1 VIRRL
6 ARFVVGGLAGAF
18 LVDRWLGGLTADEA
32 GRPALDPIRTRVE
45 VDAPIG
51 QTWAVLVDLARQP
64 EWMTDMKSVEI
75 ITPGPLRVGS
85 RATATVRILGI
96 AVADPV
102 EVVELGPPHRY
113 GIRHDGVFKGHGLIT
128 LDTIDG
134 GRRTRVEW
142 SETLVPP
149 VLPALGGL
157 LQAPILRRIFQAD
170 LERFKALAEA
180 GTGTRPAAAWARAAD
195 PV

>member
-6 ARFVVGGLAGAF
+6 ARFAVAGLAGAF
-18 LVDRWLGGLTADEA
+18 LVDRWLGGLRVDEA
-32 GRPALDPIRTRVE
+32 GRPAPDAIRTRVE

-51 QTWAVLVDLARQP
+51 ETWAALVDIARQP
-64 EWMTDMKSVEI
+64 EWMTDLKSVEI
-75 ITPGPLRVGS
+75 HTPGPLRVGT
-85 RATATVRILGI
+85 RATATVRICGI

-102 EVVELGPPHRY
+102 EVVELAPPHRY
-113 GIRHDGVFKGHGLIT
+113 GIRHDGAFRGHGLIT

-149 VLPALGGL
+149 VLANLGAVI
-157 LQAPILRRIFQAD
+157 QAPILGRIFRAD
-170 LERFKALAEA
+170 LERFRALAEA
-180 GTGTRPAAAWARAAD
+180 GATTAAAGAPAAG
-195 PV
+195 PG

>member
-1 VIRRL
+1 MIRRL

-18 LVDRWLGGLTADEA
+18 LVDRWLGGLRVDEA

-51 QTWAVLVDLARQP
+51 ETWAALVDLARQP
-64 EWMTDMKSVEI
+64 EWMTDMKSMEI
-75 ITPGPLRVGS
+75 LTPGPLRVGS

-96 AVADPV
+96 TVADPV
-102 EVVELGPPHRY
+102 EVVELAPPHRF
-113 GIRHDGVFKGHGLIT
+113 GIRHDGLFKGHGLIT

-142 SETLVPP
+142 SETLIPP
-149 VLPALGGL
+149 VLPNLGAVI
-157 LQAPILRRIFQAD
+157 QAPILGRIFRAD
-170 LERFKALAEA
+170 LERFRALAEA
-180 GTGTRPAAAWARAAD
+180 RATTAAAGAPAAD
-195 PV
+195 PG

>member
-6 ARFVVGGLAGAF
+6 ARFVVGALVGAF
-18 LVDRWLGGLTADEA
+18 LVDRWLGGLRVDQA

-51 QTWAVLVDLARQP
+51 QTWAALVDLARQP
-64 EWMTDMKSVEI
+64 EWMTDLKSVEI
-75 ITPGPLRVGS
+75 LTPGPLRVGS
-85 RATATVRILGI
+85 RATAAVRILGI

-102 EVVELGPPHRY
+102 EVVELAPPHRY
-113 GIRHDGVFKGHGLIT
+113 GIRHEGAFKGHGLIT

-149 VLPALGGL
+149 VLPNLGAVI
-157 LQAPILRRIFQAD
+157 QAPILRRIFQAD
-170 LERFKALAEA
+170 LERFRALAEA
-180 GTGTRPAAAWARAAD
+180 GATTAAAGTAAAD
-195 PV
+195 PG

>member
-1 VIRRL
+1 MIRRL

-18 LVDRWLGGLTADEA
+18 LVDRWLGGLRVDEA
-32 GRPALDPIRTRVE
+32 GRPAPDPIRTRVE

-51 QTWAVLVDLARQP
+51 ETWAALVDLARQP
-64 EWMTDMKSVEI
+64 AWMTDLKSVEI
-75 ITPGPLRVGS
+75 LTPGPLRVGS

-96 AVADPV
+96 TVADPV
-102 EVVELGPPHRY
+102 EVVELAPPHRY
-113 GIRHDGVFKGHGLIT
+113 GIRHDGAFKGHGLIT

-149 VLPALGGL
+149 VLPNLGAVI
-157 LQAPILRRIFQAD
+157 QAPILERIFRAD
-170 LERFKALAEA
+170 LERFKALVEA
-180 GTGTRPAAAWARAAD
+180 GAPTAD
-195 PV
+195 PG